1 MLLIILK
8 NAANC
13 KVVNGESGVTN
24 LRDSRKG
31 RRGRRPRTRGSALLL
46 KFLQCLAG
54 FGKIWVGGQSLPEL
68 LGGVALFSL
77 LQQNNSK
84 PVIRGGGA
92 WTSDYWFRV
101 SWRAGSHFARSV
113 QVLIFPVQGD
123 FRRFRSFVSQI

>member
-84 PVIRGGGA
+84 PVMRRGRVRIGIDGGSQVA
-92 WTSDYWFRV
+92 QGFV
-101 SWRAGSHFARSV
+101 PGAVAAGQNS
-113 QVLIFPVQGD
+113 QVQG
-123 FRRFRSFVSQI
+123 RAEVGG